1 AKVQHT
7 GKVDLPT
14 IWPARMQE
22 GSRTLLAG
30 FVVSSRG
37 VEGKGV
43 RGLGSRRLRRQRL
56 EEPPTALEIRVIS
69 SVFSTLLYSSIL
81 YSLFSYTLLYSLRVI
96 LPSLLG
102 AISTMRSEER
112 RVGISCSYWWL
123 VK

>member
-1 AKVQHT
+1 MH
-7 GKVDLPT
+7 
-14 IWPARMQE
+14 R
-22 GSRTLLAG
+22 GSQNLLAG
-30 FVVSSRG
+30 SHISSRG
-37 VEGKGV
+37 DEGKGV

-56 EEPPTALEIRVIS
+56 EEPTTALEIRVIS
-69 SVFSTLLYSSIL
+69 SVFSILLYSSLL

-102 AISTMRSEER
+102 DISTMRSEER